1 MKADFILNLI
11 VFIISLDFIID
22 LVTGILNYKNFEKK
36 LPNNVNDIY
45 SKEEYLKSQQYKKEN
60 FRFELITSIF
70 TYIIIIG
77 ILLNG
82 ILGYLDSFLRTLT
95 FENELSL
102 SLLFFAS
109 IYLINDLLKTPFQL
123 YRIFVIEEKYGFNK
137 MKISIFIFDKIKGYF
152 ISIVIGVLLITPLL
166 VFIMLYP
173 SDFWIYFWVV
183 ISLFLIFINMFYTSL
198 IVPLFNKL
206 EVLED
211 GDLKEKLN
219 SYANKV
225 GFALSN
231 IFVID
236 GSKRSTKANAYFSG
250 FGKNKKV
257 VLYDT
262 LIKNHTNDEL
272 VAVLAHEIGHYKLRH
287 IISNMIFSILS
298 TGLMLYIMSKFLYNS
313 EISYALGGNI
323 SFRHFEIFAFLILY
337 TPVDRFISIVM
348 NIKSRNNEYEAD
360 NFAVQT
366 YKKLPMISA
375 LKKLSRDNLSNLTPH
390 PVYEFLNYS
399 HPSLSKRLD
408 AIERSEL

>member
-109 IYLINDLLKTPFQL
+109 IYLINDFLKTPFQL

-137 MKISIFIFDKIKGYF
+137 MKISTFIFDKIKGYF

-390 PVYEFLNYS
+390 PLYEFLNYS

>member
-77 ILLNG
+77 VLLNG

-137 MKISIFIFDKIKGYF
+137 MKISTFIFDKIKGYL
-152 ISIVIGVLLITPLL
+152 ISIVIGVLLITSLL

-390 PVYEFLNYS
+390 PLYEFLNYS

>member
-137 MKISIFIFDKIKGYF
+137 MKISTFIFDKIKGYF

-173 SDFWIYFWVV
+173 TNFWIYFWVV

>member
-45 SKEEYLKSQQYKKEN
+45 NKEEYLKSQQYKKEN

-109 IYLINDLLKTPFQL
+109 IYLINDFLKTPFQL

-137 MKISIFIFDKIKGYF
+137 MKISTFIFDKIKGYL
-152 ISIVIGVLLITPLL
+152 ISIVIGVLLITSLL

-390 PVYEFLNYS
+390 PLYEFLNYS

>member
-45 SKEEYLKSQQYKKEN
+45 SKEEYLQSQQYKKEN

-123 YRIFVIEEKYGFNK
+123 YRIFIIEEKYGFNK
-137 MKISIFIFDKIKGYF
+137 MKISTYIFDKIKGYF

-173 SDFWIYFWVV
+173 SNFWIYFWVV

-337 TPVDRFISIVM
+337 TPVDRFISILM

-390 PVYEFLNYS
+390 PLYEFLNYS

>member
-45 SKEEYLKSQQYKKEN
+45 NKEEYLKSQQYKKEN

-173 SDFWIYFWVV
+173 SNFWIYFWVV

>member
-45 SKEEYLKSQQYKKEN
+45 NKDEYLKSQQYKKEN

-77 ILLNG
+77 VLLNG

-137 MKISIFIFDKIKGYF
+137 MKISTFIFDKIKGYF

-337 TPVDRFISIVM
+337 TAVDRFISIVM
-348 NIKSRNNEYEAD
+348 NIKSRYNEYEAD

-390 PVYEFLNYS
+390 PLYEFLNYS

>member
-45 SKEEYLKSQQYKKEN
+45 NKEEYLKSQQYKKEN

-137 MKISIFIFDKIKGYF
+137 MKISTYIFDKIKGYF

-173 SDFWIYFWVV
+173 SNFWIYFWLV

-298 TGLMLYIMSKFLYNS
+298 TGLMLYIMSNFLYNS

-337 TPVDRFISIVM
+337 TPVDRFISILM

-360 NFAVQT
+360 NFAVKT

>member
-77 ILLNG
+77 VLLNG

-173 SDFWIYFWVV
+173 TNFWIYFWVV

-219 SYANKV
+219 SYSNKV

-390 PVYEFLNYS
+390 PLYEFLNYS

>member
-45 SKEEYLKSQQYKKEN
+45 NKEEYLKSQQYKKEN

-137 MKISIFIFDKIKGYF
+137 MKISTYIFDKIKGYF

-173 SDFWIYFWVV
+173 SNFWIYFWVV

-219 SYANKV
+219 SYANRV

-298 TGLMLYIMSKFLYNS
+298 TGLMLYIMSNFLYNS

-337 TPVDRFISIVM
+337 TPVDRFISILM

>member
-45 SKEEYLKSQQYKKEN
+45 NKEEYLKSQQYKKEN

-137 MKISIFIFDKIKGYF
+137 MKISTFIFDKIKGYF

-166 VFIMLYP
+166 IFIMLYP
-173 SDFWIYFWVV
+173 TNFWIYFWVV

-298 TGLMLYIMSKFLYNS
+298 TGLMLYIMSNFLYNS

-337 TPVDRFISIVM
+337 TPVDRFISILM

>member
-45 SKEEYLKSQQYKKEN
+45 NKEEYLKSQQYKKEN

-137 MKISIFIFDKIKGYF
+137 MKISTYIFDKIKGYF

-173 SDFWIYFWVV
+173 SNFWIYFWVV

-337 TPVDRFISIVM
+337 TPVDRFISILM

-390 PVYEFLNYS
+390 PLYEFLNYS

>member
-45 SKEEYLKSQQYKKEN
+45 NKEEYLKSQQYKKEN

-137 MKISIFIFDKIKGYF
+137 MKISIFIFDKIKGYL
-152 ISIVIGVLLITPLL
+152 ISIVIGVLLITSLL

-390 PVYEFLNYS
+390 PLYEFLNYS

-408 AIERSEL
+408 AIERS

>member
-45 SKEEYLKSQQYKKEN
+45 NKEEYLKSQQYKKEN

-137 MKISIFIFDKIKGYF
+137 MKISTFIFDKIKGYF

-173 SDFWIYFWVV
+173 SNFWIYFWLV

-298 TGLMLYIMSKFLYNS
+298 TGLMLYIMSNFLYNS

-337 TPVDRFISIVM
+337 TPVDRFISILM

>member
-45 SKEEYLKSQQYKKEN
+45 NKEEYLKSQQYKKEN

-109 IYLINDLLKTPFQL
+109 IYLINDFLKTPFQL

-137 MKISIFIFDKIKGYF
+137 MKISTFIFDKIKGYF

-337 TPVDRFISIVM
+337 TPVDRFISILM
-348 NIKSRNNEYEAD
+348 NIKSRKNEYEAD

-390 PVYEFLNYS
+390 PLYEFLNYS